1 MKKELFRTIFENF
14 KDAFLICDKRG
25 KVIYANPSYCR
36 LCSISEE
43 DVLNE
48 YYYNLLDWKPDL
60 IGREALLYVYRYI
73 ERFEMVEHE
82 DDLERKCHITGIPL
96 FDENHELLY
105 VLIAA
110 MPPGNIQNLYDYL
123 TMEGSDN
130 IRDAIKPQ
138 NTVLHENGF
147 DAIVAE
153 SRSMKEAVAMALQVA
168 PTDVSVLI
176 TGPSG
181 TGKEVI
187 ADLIYQNSKRKGKP
201 FIKIN
206 CAAIPANLMES
217 ELFGYAEGA
226 FTGAMKGGKPGLF
239 EVANGG
245 VVFLD
250 EIGDM
255 PLELQ
260 PKILRLLQSHE
271 LMRVGG
277 RDTIHLDIRL
287 ISATNANLPAA
298 IVNKE
303 FREDLYY
310 RINVVPI
317 NLLPLKERQEDI
329 EPLVRYF
336 LDEYNQIHGK
346 KLNLSAEA
354 LSMMKRYQWPG
365 NIRELK
371 NIVERLVVM
380 SRNNTIDTT
389 LIRIFLGLENT
400 SYEEKSRENL
410 YFALEELEKR
420 MILDAMQR
428 TTSKRKAAAELG
440 IDHSTLLKKCRKY
453 GFK

>member
-1 MKKELFRTIFENF
+1 MKKELFSIIFENF
-14 KDAFLICDKRG
+14 KDGFLFCDKRG
-25 KVIYANPSYCR
+25 KVVYANPSYCR
-36 LCSISEE
+36 LCNVTQAEL
-43 DVLNE
+43 VGQ
-48 YYYNLLDWKPDL
+48 YYYNLLSSEMNL
-60 IGREALLYVYRYI
+60 IGREALLHVYTYI
-73 ERFEMVEHE
+73 ERVEMVENE
-82 DDLERKCHITGIPL
+82 DDLEKKYHVTGIPL
-96 FDENHELLY
+96 FDENNELIY
-105 VLIAA
+105 VVIGA
-110 MPPGNIQNLYDYL
+110 MCAGNIQNLHDYL
-123 TMEGSDN
+123 TIEGSDN
-130 IRDAIKPQ
+130 VRAAIKPL
-138 NTVLHENGF
+138 NTVLPEDGIES
-147 DAIVAE
+147 IVAE

-187 ADLIYQNSKRKGKP
+187 ADLIYQNSKRNGKP

-317 NLLPLKERQEDI
+317 NLRPLMERVEDI
-329 EPLVRYF
+329 EPLILHF
-336 LDEYNQIHGK
+336 LAEYNEIHEK
-346 KLNLSAEA
+346 KLTISGEA
-354 LSMMKRYQWPG
+354 LNLMKRYGWPG

-380 SRNNTIDTT
+380 SQSDSIDTT
-389 LIRIFLGLENT
+389 LIRIFLGLESMNVE
-400 SYEEKSRENL
+400 EEKPGTLYSALENL
-410 YFALEELEKR
+410 EKS
-420 MILDAMQR
+420 MISNAMQR
-428 TTSKRKAAAELG
+428 NPSKRKAAAELG
-440 IDHSTLLKKCRKY
+440 IDHSTLIKKCRKY
-453 GFK
+453 GF